1 MKSKHHG
8 PSFGPPCLV
17 IIFIGL
23 PIMSV
28 LRHQISSWMKAY
40 FLLWAHS
47 QPTAKPGFPEM
58 SSHVP
63 SLSSLLWVPMSD
75 HEPSGLDRT
84 GSLLW
89 QLGRSTMQPRPL
101 RSDMAP
107 ASVHP
112 MSSRAAVCRYL
123 VGVCSTHTSFPGPLV
138 VLVFTMPFQKTQC
151 SPESNSYGSK
161 SEPAPSPSSLQTEGC
176 VIKSGRHS
184 PRTGPWGVQRSP
196 QQ

>member
-8 PSFGPPCLV
+8 PSFGPPGLI
-17 IIFIGL
+17 IIFISL

-63 SLSSLLWVPMSD
+63 SLSSLLWVPVSD
-75 HEPSGLDRT
+75 REPSGLDRT

-89 QLGRSTMQPRPL
+89 QLGRSTIQPRPL
-101 RSDMAP
+101 CSDMAP
-107 ASVHP
+107 SQCPSSVPQP
-112 MSSRAAVCRYL
+112 MSSGAAVCRYL
-123 VGVCSTHTSFPGPLV
+123 VGVCSTHTSFPRPLI

-151 SPESNSYGSK
+151 SPQSNSYGSK
-161 SEPAPSPSSLQTEGC
+161 SEPAPSPSSLQTEA
-176 VIKSGRHS
+176 V
-184 PRTGPWGVQRSP
+184 
-196 QQ
+196 